1 MKILLTSNGI
11 NNTELEQAFADLT
24 NNKKDLKIAL
34 IPTAADPIDWIK
46 SELPGYDVV
55 PKINESKLEKNL
67 KWQDEWKKGY
77 EDKGFK
83 VVIVDLKKDSDL
95 IKKELSSIDVI
106 DVCGGDANW
115 LREWARVS
123 KLDTYLKDLL
133 EKGVVYIGTS
143 AGTCLATPSFGLGW
157 WTPEWKESHA
167 GLGIVDFCLAVHQ
180 KEGDERSSEDKIIE
194 NREKIRKFIDFPWKV
209 YLLKDGQAIKIDG
222 ENVEHI
228 GPGDKKSV

>member
-1 MKILLTSNGI
+1 MKLLLTSSGI
-11 NNTELEQAFADLT
+11 TNTELEKAFSDLIE
-24 NNKKDLKIAL
+24 NRSNLKIAL

-55 PKINESKLEKNL
+55 PKINEGKLEQNL
-67 KWQDEWKKGY
+67 QWQEKWKKEY
-77 EDKGFK
+77 EDKGFD
-83 VVIVDLKKDSDL
+83 VTVIDLKKDPEW
-95 IKKELSSIDVI
+95 IKEELSKVDVI

-115 LREWARVS
+115 LREWARIS
-123 KLDTYLKDLL
+123 KLDTYLKNLL
-133 EKGVVYIGTS
+133 EKGIVYVGTS

-157 WTPEWKESHA
+157 WTTEWKETHA
-167 GLGIVDFCLAVHQ
+167 GLGLVDFCLAVHQ

-222 ENVEHI
+222 EQIEHVGI
-228 GPGDKKSV
+228 GEKKSV